1 MRLIVA
7 FNKDGLI
14 GVNNDLPWHLKDDLK
29 RFQKLTKNNI
39 VVMGR
44 KTYDSLPKKP
54 LPNRINVIIT
64 RNPKQYEEKENL
76 YFIELD
82 KSLSFLKNLEC
93 EKKCETFIIGGN
105 SIYKYFLEHIDIFHF
120 TLVDFKINLINY
132 KQGTYFTYFPLSIE
146 SIFAKEFE
154 KKYKMVCIEN
164 KTEIIDK
171 NKEIIKYKFIDF
183 EKN

>member
-7 FNKDGLI
+7 FNKEGVI

-54 LPNRINVIIT
+54 LSNRINVIIT
-64 RNPKQYEEKENL
+64 RNPEQYEEKENL

-82 KSLSFLKNLEC
+82 KSLSFLKNLEY
-93 EKKCETFIIGGN
+93 ENKCETFIIGGN
-105 SIYKYFLEHIDIFHF
+105 SIYKYFFEHIDKFHF
-120 TLVDFKINLINY
+120 TLVNFKINLNNY
-132 KQGTYFTYFPLSIE
+132 KQGTYFTYFPISTN
-146 SIFAKEFE
+146 SIFSKEFE
-154 KKYKMVCIEN
+154 NKYKMVCVEN